1 MKQLTIEEAYSLA
14 DWAVRVVCPV
24 FLEYDDGVRMNFPTE
39 AKRLRDLFQIKDRV
53 TANIA
58 IKTIHKEIFPQIAE
72 YRDGMPTVPLRQ
84 AHWLCMAAI
93 AIENGMAL
101 PTDYGSE
108 GLRDLARYMKVP
120 LHV

>member
-1 MKQLTIEEAYSLA
+1 MKHLTVEEAYKLA

-24 FLEYDDGVRMNFPTE
+24 FMEYDDGVRMNFPIE
-39 AKRLRDLFQIKDRV
+39 AKQLRDLFPIKDR
-53 TANIA
+53 ASAQSA
-58 IKTIHKEIFPQIAE
+58 IKTLHKEIIPRIAE

-84 AHWLCMAAI
+84 AHWLCMAAM
-93 AIENGMAL
+93 AIESGMAL

-120 LHV
+120 LSV